1 MRILP
6 SELYLAII
14 SKNSSKGFLMSLKE
28 QINNDIKT
36 AMKEKNVPL
45 RDALRLLSSAMKQIE
60 VDERKELSDEDII
73 KIIQKQVK
81 QRQDAMTQY
90 REAGRDDLYD
100 QEAAEAAIFETYLPK
115 QLNDEELKAAIAAI
129 IAETGAASMKDI
141 GRVMGAASKTLGAT
155 ADGKRINECAK
166 ALLS

>member
-1 MRILP
+1 
-6 SELYLAII
+6 
-14 SKNSSKGFLMSLKE
+14 MSLKE

-81 QRQDAMTQY
+81 QRQDAMVQY
-90 REAGRDDLYD
+90 REAGRDDLYE

-115 QLNDEELKAAIAAI
+115 QLSDDELKSAITAI
-129 IAETGAASMKDI
+129 IAETGAATMKDI
-141 GRVMGAASKTLGAT
+141 GRVMGAASKALGAT

>member
-1 MRILP
+1 
-6 SELYLAII
+6 
-14 SKNSSKGFLMSLKE
+14 MSLKE

-36 AMKEKNVPL
+36 AMKEKNALL
-45 RDALRLLSSAMKQIE
+45 RDALRLLTSAIKQIE

-81 QRQDAMTQY
+81 QRNDAMAQY
-90 REAGRDDLYD
+90 KEAGREDLYN
-100 QEAAEAAIFETYLPK
+100 QEAAEVAIFETYLPK
-115 QLNDEELKAAIAAI
+115 QLSDDELETALKSI
-129 IAETGAASMKDI
+129 IAKVGAESMKDI
-141 GRVMGAASKTLGAT
+141 GKVMGAASKTLGAS